1 MGIKESTV
9 KLILGNVEQEEI
21 TRILLKQGLL
31 FMSPALQTVAQSKLE
46 ETIFFVK
53 NDSMMEPEHKSV
65 TH

>member
-31 FMSPALQTVAQSKLE
+31 FMSPAL
-46 ETIFFVK
+46 
-53 NDSMMEPEHKSV
+53 
-65 TH
+65 